1 MRPRGIAAPSSRG
14 AAGVRPEQK
23 SCTFLLAMGGS
34 VPAAALTNLPA
45 SPTCNPGREI
55 VLLTALFVE
64 LCEVFQVVKRF
75 GFPSGV
81 RQLES
86 FVLYCWVVFKQQK
99 KQNICMFGVGK
110 IISLLD
116 NSKEGCKI
124 ISLLGNSKKKMVGIT
139 LLLF

>member
-1 MRPRGIAAPSSRG
+1 MRRRGIAAPSSRG
-14 AAGVRPEQK
+14 AAAVRPEQK

-45 SPTCNPGREI
+45 SPTCDPGLEI

-64 LCEVFQVVKRF
+64 LCEVFQRF

-99 KQNICMFGVGK
+99 EQNICMFGVGK
-110 IISLLD
+110 IISFLD
-116 NSKEGCKI
+116 NSKEDCKT

-139 LLLF
+139 LLHF